1 MQEGVETIKDELKN
15 MTQIEH
21 SRHRSVTG
29 FTMDLMADLA
39 ANSFLPKKP
48 MIDLDRVSP
57 CEYGLIQLSL
67 F

>member
-29 FTMDLMADLA
+29 FTMNLMADLA
-39 ANSFLPKKP
+39 AN
-48 MIDLDRVSP
+48 
-57 CEYGLIQLSL
+57 
-67 F
+67 